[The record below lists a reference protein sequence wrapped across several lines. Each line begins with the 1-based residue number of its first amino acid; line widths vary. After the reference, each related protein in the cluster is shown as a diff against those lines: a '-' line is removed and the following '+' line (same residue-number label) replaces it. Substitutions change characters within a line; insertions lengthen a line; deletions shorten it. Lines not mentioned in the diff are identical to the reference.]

1 MRRPNPGRS
10 VDMPTV
16 ASHVISKQALS
27 RPSLFS
33 LYSIL
38 CIRLRMGWLSPNRLA
53 SEVLYE
59 ETTVKAAC
67 DHELCES
74 AKDRSQSTRRDS
86 NGSYIRQCSRDF

>member
-1 MRRPNPGRS
+1 MEVALQRLFSTFADGWPGLGLLHPGRS

-38 CIRLRMGWLSPNRLA
+38 CIRLWMCWVSPN
-53 SEVLYE
+53 
-59 ETTVKAAC
+59 
-67 DHELCES
+67 
-74 AKDRSQSTRRDS
+74 
-86 NGSYIRQCSRDF
+86 